1 MALLRENRMLAVT
14 DRSDQASARR
24 SFSDSFQL
32 YNKKFDKL
40 FSFRRDVIRIC
51 YGNLITHGDFCA
63 LYITRK
69 PAYDE

>member
-14 DRSDQASARR
+14 DRLDQARSRR

-51 YGNLITHGDFCA
+51 YGNLIRHGDFCVLLLTCKA
-63 LYITRK
+63 
-69 PAYDE
+69 AYDE